1 MGRGS
6 PVPVQMWA
14 EGGPSRGA
22 DVTRVGPVPVQTWQ
36 RRAQPI
42 PVQMWPNERALA
54 RQYFFACTFPGPLP
68 WPFLSFF
75 PLPRPPPP
83 KANGAPTSVICEAVP
98 LDLGTASRAARRSV
112 SVRNPSADVACAAA
126 VSAQPRGGRE
136 AVPPTSCVVC
146 VCVCDRARVCT
157 RTRVNPCARSEAV
170 QLHLPCKPAWKRA
183 LCVCARVL
191 DLGVSGMGGV
201 SGDPPSTRSLNQST
215 VQNGRTSD
223 LRAKRYST
231 RQPDETRGPRAYPTY
246 PTGKS
251 SLPPLNAR
259 PPPPPP
265 PWCKNRHWLP

>member
-54 RQYFFACTFPGPLP
+54 RQYVLACTFPGPLP
-68 WPFLSFF
+68 WPFLPFF

-83 KANGAPTSVICEAVP
+83 PPPKADGPPTSVICEAVP

-136 AVPPTSCVVC
+136 AVPPTSCVC
-146 VCVCDRARVCT
+146 VCPRARVH
-157 RTRVNPCARSEAV
+157 AHA
-170 QLHLPCKPAWKRA
+170 
-183 LCVCARVL
+183 
-191 DLGVSGMGGV
+191 
-201 SGDPPSTRSLNQST
+201 
-215 VQNGRTSD
+215 
-223 LRAKRYST
+223 
-231 RQPDETRGPRAYPTY
+231 RQPMCPV
-246 PTGKS
+246 
-251 SLPPLNAR
+251 
-259 PPPPPP
+259 
-265 PWCKNRHWLP
+265 

>member
-136 AVPPTSCVVC
+136 AVPPTSCVC
-146 VCVCDRARVCT
+146 VTARACARARASTHVPGL
-157 RTRVNPCARSEAV
+157 RPFNFISRASLPGNAR
-170 QLHLPCKPAWKRA
+170 
-183 LCVCARVL
+183 CVCARACWIW
-191 DLGVSGMGGV
+191 G
-201 SGDPPSTRSLNQST
+201 
-215 VQNGRTSD
+215 
-223 LRAKRYST
+223 
-231 RQPDETRGPRAYPTY
+231 
-246 PTGKS
+246 
-251 SLPPLNAR
+251 
-259 PPPPPP
+259 
-265 PWCKNRHWLP
+265 